1 MKATLALCLV
11 VALLVGF
18 ASDASSQVLVGR
30 WQFEEGSGTNTV
42 NSVNSVNAVL
52 EGGASFG
59 TLTDPFGGDNTVAL
73 GTGRYVDTMQGAP
86 GLLPT
91 TGSYSI
97 SAWGYITNEESLY
110 WELVGAADNIPPTQG
125 NSVINGYASA
135 SENLNLAR
143 GEVWGPNASPYVPT
157 AWQGGIPVN
166 AWNNFVLVNDSA
178 AKTVT
183 IFVNGVASVPS
194 TYTNTPFTNPVGN
207 WLFGGGDFFQ
217 GEIADVQFY
226 TGTLSAAQ
234 INDAIMQGNAV
245 TVNNTPVLVGR
256 WQFTEGEGT
265 NTVNSV
271 NSVNAVLEG
280 GASFGTLTDPFGG
293 DNTVALGTG
302 RYVDTMQGA
311 PDLLPTTGS
320 YSISAWGYI
329 TNAASENWT
338 LVGAADNAG
347 PTQGNS
353 LIEGHAGLGLA
364 RATVF
369 GPGYSPW
376 VPTDWQGGIAN
387 NAWNNFVL
395 VNDSAAKT
403 VTIFVN
409 GVASEPTA
417 YSGTPFTNPV
427 GAWIFGGNT
436 FFQGEIAD
444 VQFYTGVL
452 SPAQIKDVIMQGN
465 AVATETNDYSGW
477 LANYPSLTG
486 ANTNGTA
493 DPDGDGFVNNA
504 EFSFGG
510 DPTVGTPALMTVIRS
525 GANAVFNWIERT
537 NGVTYDLQRNGTLT
551 NEWTPAAGAVIS
563 NSANQSGVLLAPT
576 YVRKEFVTDA
586 TGKDFYRVQSAT
598 TGN

>member
-1 MKATLALCLV
+1 MKTTLALCLV
-11 VALLVGF
+11 AALLVGF

-59 TLTDPFGGDNTVAL
+59 TLTDPFGGSNTVAL
-73 GTGRYVDTMQGAP
+73 GTGRYVDTMQGA
-86 GLLPT
+86 
-91 TGSYSI
+91 S
-97 SAWGYITNEESLY
+97 
-110 WELVGAADNIPPTQG
+110 
-125 NSVINGYASA
+125 
-135 SENLNLAR
+135 
-143 GEVWGPNASPYVPT
+143 
-157 AWQGGIPVN
+157 
-166 AWNNFVLVNDSA
+166 
-178 AKTVT
+178 
-183 IFVNGVASVPS
+183 
-194 TYTNTPFTNPVGN
+194 
-207 WLFGGGDFFQ
+207 
-217 GEIADVQFY
+217 
-226 TGTLSAAQ
+226 
-234 INDAIMQGNAV
+234 
-245 TVNNTPVLVGR
+245 
-256 WQFTEGEGT
+256 
-265 NTVNSV
+265 
-271 NSVNAVLEG
+271 
-280 GASFGTLTDPFGG
+280 
-293 DNTVALGTG
+293 
-302 RYVDTMQGA
+302 
-311 PDLLPTTGS
+311 DLLPTTGS

-338 LVGAADNAG
+338 LVGAADNVP

-353 LIEGHAGLGLA
+353 VINGHASLNLA
-364 RATVF
+364 RGEVW
-369 GPGYSPW
+369 GPNASPY
-376 VPTDWQGGIAN
+376 VPTPWQGGIAN

-537 NGVTYDLQRNGTLT
+537 NGVMMFDVT
-551 NEWTPAAGAVIS
+551 NPARGDVICQLPNLGRAEAARASVACSCGRQVSKRLRAGASWARAAIRSSTSRLCCASRWARGQSSIS
-563 NSANQSGVLLAPT
+563 AQAMARCLNCAISAASTATPSASTSASGCPWNHASAVSAR
-576 YVRKEFVTDA
+576 RKSPPS
-586 TGKDFYRVQSAT
+586 GRPSASS
-598 TGN
+598 